1 MSEAVAESKRTTLL
15 RMAGVVAVYFVI
27 TLAVPRPA
35 NVTPEGWRLTGLFLA
50 TIAGLML
57 HPLPGG
63 AVVLLAITLAPLI
76 AGMKLGEALGGF
88 ADPTLWLVMAAF
100 FISRALLNTG
110 LARRIA
116 LFFVRWFGKSSLGV
130 AYSLALSDCTLAG
143 IIPSNA
149 ARSGGVVL
157 PILRSIAELYDSQ
170 PGETSRRL
178 GAYLMVAVYQS
189 ICVTAAM
196 FFTGQASNPLAAQ
209 MAGQFGFT
217 VTWAGWFIAG
227 VVPGFLSL
235 AAVPWVVMKLYPPEI
250 RHTPRAREFASEELR
265 KMGPMKRQEW
275 ILAAVFVTVCG
286 MWVTSGWHGIDI
298 TITALCGSAALLITG
313 TLTWEDVVRERAAWD
328 IFIWYGGLLRL
339 GKALNEAGSTTAFA
353 QGIGGVFSG
362 MEWPALLALSV
373 LIYFYAHYAFASI
386 TAHLLAMYPAF
397 LALLA
402 AKGAP
407 LGIVVFSFA
416 CSANLSAGLTNY
428 GTTPSPMFFAH
439 GYVPFATWWRIGAI
453 VSAVNLLIWGTVGVA
468 WWKVIGLW

>member
-1 MSEAVAESKRTTLL
+1 MPEVAVTNWRAVLL
-15 RMAGVVAVYFVI
+15 RMAGVVAVYFVV

-57 HPLPGG
+57 RPLPGG
-63 AVVLLAITLAPLI
+63 AMVLLAVTLAPLI
-76 AGMKLGEALGGF
+76 AGMKLSEALGGY

-116 LFFVRWFGKSSLGV
+116 LVFVRWFGGSSLGV
-130 AYSLALSDCTLAG
+130 AYALALSDCTLAG

-157 PILRSIAELYDSQ
+157 PLVRSVAELYGSH
-170 PGETSRRL
+170 PGESARRL

-209 MAGQFGFT
+209 IAGQFGFS
-217 VTWAGWFIAG
+217 VTWAGWFAAG
-227 VVPGFLSL
+227 SVPGFLSL
-235 AAVPWVVMKLYPPEI
+235 AAVPWVVMKLYPPEV
-250 RHTPRAREFASEELR
+250 RHTPRAREFAAGELR
-265 KMGPMKRQEW
+265 KMGPMTRREW
-275 ILAAVFVTVCG
+275 ILAAVFAAVCG
-286 MWVTSGWHGIDI
+286 MWVTSGWHGADI
-298 TITALCGSAALLITG
+298 TITALCGSAALLLTG
-313 TLTWEDVVRERAAWD
+313 TLTWDDVIRERAAWD

-339 GKALNEAGSTTAFA
+339 GKALNETGSATAFA
-353 QGIGGVFSG
+353 QGVGGMFAG
-362 MEWPALLALSV
+362 LEWPALLALSV
-373 LIYFYAHYAFASI
+373 VIYFYAHYAFASI

-402 AKGAP
+402 AQGAP
-407 LGIVVFSFA
+407 LGIVVFAFA

-439 GYVPFATWWRIGAI
+439 GYVPFGAWWRIGAI
-453 VSAVNLLIWGTVGVA
+453 VSVANLLIWGTAGVA
-468 WWKVIGLW
+468 WWKVLGLW